1 LHKGFCTKEN
11 GAVIMDDDTRNEVIS
26 AWQSRKQ
33 DQIKHPFLNE
43 KIEWGMVPY
52 VQSLLLAR
60 YILGNLDQYPPF
72 LWK

>member
-1 LHKGFCTKEN
+1 
-11 GAVIMDDDTRNEVIS
+11 MDDDTRNEVIS

-60 YILGNLDQYPPF
+60 YICGDLDQYPPF